1 METKLSSIL
10 KKIENS
16 KLYEVYSPSEEAE
29 NYGRVHRGKYDSREI
44 RNILMSYFL
53 IGDITEET
61 LKSLRVL
68 IDKAKDEDILEFLRN
83 QGDTVVEPISSSRD
97 DMHSLY
103 VHDIDEEH
111 GFDGGW

>member
-1 METKLSSIL
+1 METRLSSVL

-53 IGDITEET
+53 IGDITKET
-61 LKSLRVL
+61 LRNLRVL

-83 QGDTVVEPISSSRD
+83 QGDTVAEPISSSRD
-97 DMHSLY
+97 DMHSLC
-103 VHDIDEEH
+103 VHDMDEEH
-111 GFDGGW
+111 GFDDGW